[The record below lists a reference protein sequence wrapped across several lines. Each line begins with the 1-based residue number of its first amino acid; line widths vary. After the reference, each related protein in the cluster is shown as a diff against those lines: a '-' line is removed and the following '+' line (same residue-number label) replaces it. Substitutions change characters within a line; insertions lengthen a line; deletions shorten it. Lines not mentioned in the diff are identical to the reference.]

1 MKSRISKGYVF
12 LTRKRILGLAGLAS
26 LALICAGPSRAQ
38 VKPEQPTA
46 TVPPSSVAEP
56 ATSPGVQSSSATP
69 VLKQTSAQHSTAGS
83 SAPKGQSEGINVH
96 GHWTIEVRN
105 PDGKV
110 VSHTEFENAL
120 SPGFSFPLPNN
131 FIASSVQL
139 PGGSA
144 LLSAV
149 MTGQAVMTPENWA
162 ILLEGPNGLAGTGGA
177 PCTPIDGAQFYGTC
191 FLFPS
196 ATDNVFSGPI
206 CPIVNGTPSPGPI
219 GYSCNLAV
227 SPLGTGPNFTGFQ
240 LSGTVVAM
248 QPGTI
253 SSVVTMNFGVCGP
266 TDTLANC
273 PFASSSDGFA
283 AFTARNLDGN
293 TAAGAAAGDP
303 NPVSVT
309 AAGQTI
315 SVTVAVSFQ

>member
-1 MKSRISKGYVF
+1 MNSRLNKGNIF
-12 LTRKRILGLAGLAS
+12 RHAKRILGLVGLAS
-26 LALICAGPSRAQ
+26 LALACAGPIWAQ
-38 VKPEQPTA
+38 SQPTQPES
-46 TVPPSSVAEP
+46 TVARLAAAAP
-56 ATSPGVQSSSATP
+56 ATSPGTDPSGPQLTGKQILGQSSIAKAT
-69 VLKQTSAQHSTAGS
+69 AQ
-83 SAPKGQSEGINVH
+83 KGQHEGINVH

-110 VSHTEFENAL
+110 ASHTEFENAL
-120 SPGFSFPLPNN
+120 SPGFCFALPVN
-131 FIASSVQL
+131 FAASSVQL

-162 ILLEGPNGLAGTGGA
+162 ILLEGPGALTGASGA
-177 PCTPIDGAQFYGTC
+177 PCTAIDTIQFYNSC

-206 CPIVNGTPSPGPI
+206 CPIINASPSPGPL

-240 LSGTVVAM
+240 LSGTVVAE

>member
-1 MKSRISKGYVF
+1 MNARLDKEHVVR
-12 LTRKRILGLAGLAS
+12 TAKRMVGFVGLAS
-26 LALICAGPSRAQ
+26 LALVCARAAWAQ
-38 VKPEQPTA
+38 SKPEQSQ
-46 TVPPSSVAEP
+46 SSAARPVVAAP
-56 ATSPGVQSSSATP
+56 VTSPSVQSSSATP
-69 VLKQTSAQHSTAGS
+69 AAKQAVTQNSSAKSTA
-83 SAPKGQSEGINVH
+83 AKGESEGIKVH

-105 PDGKV
+105 PDGKI

-120 SPGFSFPLPNN
+120 SPGFVFPLPGS
-131 FIASSVQL
+131 FALESVQL

-144 LLSAV
+144 FLSAV
-149 MTGQAVMTPENWA
+149 MTGQAVVTPENWA
-162 ILLEGPNGLAGTGGA
+162 ILLEGPSGLTGLSGA
-177 PCTPIDGAQFYGTC
+177 PCIPAVYGSC

-196 ATDNVFSGPI
+196 AADNAFAAPI
-206 CPIVNGTPSPGPI
+206 CATIAGQPGDF

-227 SPLGTGPNFTGFQ
+227 SPLGTAPNFTGFQ

-248 QPGTI
+248 QPGTV
-253 SSVVTMNFGVCGP
+253 SAVATMNFGVCGP
-266 TDTLANC
+266 TDSLANC

-309 AAGQTI
+309 AAGQSI